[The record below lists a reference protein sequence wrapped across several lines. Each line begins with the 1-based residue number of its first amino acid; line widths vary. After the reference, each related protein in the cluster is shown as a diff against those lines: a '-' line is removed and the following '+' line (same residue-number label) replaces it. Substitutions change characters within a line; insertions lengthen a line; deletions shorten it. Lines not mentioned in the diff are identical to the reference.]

1 MQLPALKQQ
10 KIKKPSWL
18 KVPVPGG
25 DRYNQIRSA
34 LRKRHLH
41 TVCEEAHCPNIG
53 ECWGEGTAT
62 FMIMGD
68 VCTRGCKF
76 CAVKTA
82 RKGNPLDPFEPQKI
96 SKSIAIMGLD
106 YVVITSVNRDDL
118 PDGGSVHFAKV
129 IEEAKRDHPRL
140 VIEVLTPD
148 FQGIEEQI
156 ATVADASPHVFSH
169 NIETVRRLTPQ
180 VRDPR
185 ATYDQSLKV
194 LKFVKEKF
202 PSIYTKSSLMLG
214 VGETDDEILEAFE
227 DLKKAGVSFL
237 TLGQY
242 LQPSHNH
249 LPVQEF
255 VAPEKFDYLKNWG
268 ETFGFDSIAAG
279 PLVRSSYRAG
289 EFFIKRKIVE
299 RKNYGLENARPR

>member
-1 MQLPALKQQ
+1 MQLPALKQP
-10 KIKKPSWL
+10 KTKKPSWL

-34 LRKRHLH
+34 LRQKRLH

-76 CAVKTA
+76 CAVKTS
-82 RKGNPLDPFEPQKI
+82 RKGSPLDAEEPQKV
-96 SKSIAIMGLD
+96 SKSIALMGLD

-156 ATVADASPHVFSH
+156 AAVASALPHVFSH

-194 LKFVKEKF
+194 LQFVKEKF
-202 PSIYTKSSLMLG
+202 SSVYTKSSLMLG
-214 VGETDDEILEAFE
+214 VGETDDEILKAFE

-255 VAPEKFDYLKNWG
+255 VTPEKFDYLKNWG
-268 ETFGFDSIAAG
+268 ETFGFDYVAAG

-289 EFFIKRKIVE
+289 EFYLKKAVSSQLSAKRF
-299 RKNYGLENARPR
+299 

>member
-10 KIKKPSWL
+10 KTKKPSWL
-18 KVPVPGG
+18 KVSVPGG

-34 LRKRHLH
+34 LRSKRLH

-82 RKGNPLDPFEPQKI
+82 HKGSPLDPFEPQKI
-96 SKSIAIMGLD
+96 SKSIALMGLD

-118 PDGGSVHFAKV
+118 QDGGSVHFAKV

-148 FQGIEEQI
+148 FQGIEDQI

-194 LKFVKEKF
+194 LQFVKEKF
-202 PSIYTKSSLMLG
+202 PSVYTKSSLMLG

-242 LQPSHNH
+242 LQPSYNH

-255 VAPEKFDYLKNWG
+255 VTPEKFDYLKNWG
-268 ETFGFDSIAAG
+268 ETFQFDYIASG

-289 EFFIKRKIVE
+289 EFYVKSKVKIQNFE
-299 RKNYGLENARPR
+299 F